1 MKVIIKNIKYII
13 IFLLLLNFLLT
24 TCREGNEEL
33 SLDNPIN
40 TLRTFVGIHNH
51 HNNPDAVSDLNKT
64 LADDLIFHFYPSDV
78 GKKAKDGYI
87 VPESWDKYEFFT
99 LAGNMLKNAYSI
111 NLSVSGYENGSYNQ
125 SNTSYLCITDFD
137 LSVYVSSS
145 DNYEAKGQV
154 EWILDLCDDGKWRI
168 STICDYTTPH
178 TQSYNIKYLSWHDI
192 LLLFK

>member
-13 IFLLLLNFLLT
+13 IFLLLLNSLLIT
-24 TCREGNEEL
+24 YGEGNKKITLE
-33 SLDNPIN
+33 SPID
-40 TLRTFVGIHNH
+40 TMRLFVEIHNRY
-51 HNNPDAVSDLNKT
+51 NDPYTIDDLNIT
-64 LADDLIFHFYPSDV
+64 LSDYLIFYPEPDDI
-78 GKKAKDGYI
+78 GKKIPDGYI
-87 VPESWDKYEFFT
+87 IPNSWDKNEFLKLT
-99 LAGNMLKNAYSI
+99 DSMLKNAYSI